1 MPAAVKVIPMLEHAP
16 CSVPERVREICRYIE
31 DHCDDALTLGFL
43 ASKAAM
49 SRFHFARSFKDVVGV
64 TPKRYVAEKRVERLK
79 GGLRASRSV
88 DAAVYDAGYGSAS
101 RVYERAPGRLG
112 MTPAQY
118 RAAGAGVAITYAAI
132 ETPVGLMM
140 IGATDRGVC
149 FVQFGDTEAALAD
162 ELRREYNAARIERI
176 REPAD
181 PALSRWANAIAEH
194 LRGHRPHVDLPLDI
208 RASAFQMRVWNCIA
222 SIPYASVASY
232 GEIAAAIGSPG
243 AARAV
248 ARACAA
254 NVAAIVIPCH
264 RVIRGDGDLG
274 GYRWGLARKRVLI
287 DRERACKAREIG
299 STARSSVP

>member
-1 MPAAVKVIPMLEHAP
+1 MLEQTP
-16 CSVPERVREICRYIE
+16 CSVPERIHEICRYIE
-31 DHCDDALTLGFL
+31 GHCDDDLTLGVL

-49 SRFHFARSFKDVVGV
+49 SRFHFARSFKNVVGV
-64 TPKRYVAEKRVERLK
+64 TPKRYLAEKRVQRLK
-79 GGLRASRSV
+79 GGLRASASI

-101 RVYERAPGRLG
+101 RVYERAPRRLG

-118 RAAGAGVAITYAAI
+118 RAAGAGIAISYVAI

-149 FVQFGDTEAALAD
+149 FVQFGENEAALLD
-162 ELRREYNAARIERI
+162 ELQREYGAARIERM
-176 REPAD
+176 REPGDAR
-181 PALSRWANAIAEH
+181 LLRWAEAIAEH
-194 LRGHRPHVDLPLDI
+194 LEGHRPHADLPLDI
-208 RASAFQMRVWNCIA
+208 RASAFQMRVWNCIS

-248 ARACAA
+248 AQACAA

-274 GYRWGLARKRVLI
+274 GYRWGLARKRALI

-299 STARSSVP
+299 STARNSVP